1 MKKFAVI
8 RNPIEHSKSPDI
20 FNHYFE
26 TKNIDAKYYKHKL
39 EDISE
44 IKKVMKENDYIGCNI
59 TSPFKESIIPYLD
72 QIDEQATH
80 IGSVNVVVLENDR
93 LCGYNTDI
101 KAVYSSIFCELLLNN
116 INVSD
121 SKISIIGLGGAG
133 KAVSYIFRNF
143 DAVILN
149 RDFIKAKSFIEDM
162 EYQHGFKLKIKSEK
176 IENIETVIKY
186 SDIVIYTLPRDVK
199 NVINKDWFNSSKIFF
214 DANYDNNDLKEMIEE
229 TGCKYFDGKEWL
241 IDQAYNS
248 FQFFFGYFPE
258 QEIFGKN
265 IKKIKTKN

>member
-8 RNPIEHSKSPDI
+8 GDPIEHSKSPDI

-26 TKNIDAKYYKHKL
+26 SKNIDAKYYKHNL

-44 IKKVMKENDYIGCNI
+44 IKKVMKDNDYIGCNI

-72 QIDEQATH
+72 FVDEQSTI
-80 IGSVNVVVLENDR
+80 IGSVNVVVFENDR

-101 KAVYSSIFCELLLNN
+101 EAVYSSIFCELLLNN

-133 KAVSYIFRNF
+133 KAVSYIFRYF

-162 EYQHGFKLKIKSEK
+162 EYQHGFKLIIKSEK
-176 IENIETVIKY
+176 LENIETVVKY
-186 SDIVIYTLPRDVK
+186 SDVIIYTLPRDVK
-199 NVINKDWFNSSKIFF
+199 NIINKDWLDSFKMFF
-214 DANYDNNDLKEMIEE
+214 DANYDNNELKEMVKV

-241 IDQAYNS
+241 IEQAYHS
-248 FQFFFGYFPE
+248 FHYFFGYFPDD
-258 QEIFGKN
+258 EIFGKN
-265 IKKIKTKN
+265 IQ

>member
-8 RNPIEHSKSPDI
+8 GKPIDHSKSPDI

-26 TKNIDAKYYKHKL
+26 SKNIDAKYYKH
-39 EDISE
+39 EINDISE
-44 IKKVMKENDYIGCNI
+44 IKKVMIDNDYIGCNI

-72 QIDEQATH
+72 QIDEQATT
-80 IGSVNVVVLENDR
+80 IGSVNVVVFENEK

-101 KAVYSSIFCELLLNN
+101 KAVYSSMFSKFLFSNK
-116 INVSD
+116 
-121 SKISIIGLGGAG
+121 KISIIGLGGAG
-133 KAVSYIFRNF
+133 KAVSHVFRYF

-176 IENIETVIKY
+176 IENIEIIIKN
-186 SDIVIYTLPRDVK
+186 SDVVIYTLPRDVK

-214 DANYDNNDLKEMIEE
+214 DANYDNNDLKEMVEE

-241 IDQAYNS
+241 IEQAYHS
-248 FQFFFGYFPE
+248 FNHFFGYFPDD
-258 QEIFGKN
+258 EIFGKN
-265 IKKIKTKN
+265 I

>member
-8 RNPIEHSKSPDI
+8 GDPIEHSKSPDI

-26 TKNIDAKYYKHKL
+26 SKNIDAKYYKHNL

-44 IKKVMKENDYIGCNI
+44 IKKVMKDNDYIGCNI

-72 QIDEQATH
+72 FVDEQSTI
-80 IGSVNVVVLENDR
+80 IGSVNVVVFENDR

-101 KAVYSSIFCELLLNN
+101 EAVYSSIFCELLLNN

-133 KAVSYIFRNF
+133 KAVSYIFRYF
-143 DAVILN
+143 DTVILN
-149 RDFIKAKSFIEDM
+149 RDFMKASSFINHLNVYNI
-162 EYQHGFKLKIKSEK
+162 YQDILSIDADR
-176 IENIETVIKY
+176 IENIETIINNSDVI
-186 SDIVIYTLPRDVK
+186 IYTLPRDVK
-199 NVINKDWFNSSKIFF
+199 NIINKDWLNSSKMFF
-214 DANYDNNDLKEMIEE
+214 DANYDNNELKEMVKV

-241 IDQAYNS
+241 IEQAYHS
-248 FQFFFGYFPE
+248 FNHFFGYFPDD
-258 QEIFGKN
+258 EIFGKN
-265 IKKIKTKN
+265 I

>member
-8 RNPIEHSKSPDI
+8 GDPIEHSKSPDI

-26 TKNIDAKYYKHKL
+26 SKNIDAKYYKHKL
-39 EDISE
+39 DDISE
-44 IKKVMKENDYIGCNI
+44 IKKVMMDNEYIGCNI

-72 QIDEQATH
+72 YIDEDVKN

-93 LCGYNTDI
+93 LCGFNTDI
-101 KAVYSSIFCELLLNN
+101 EAVYSSIFCEF
-116 INVSD
+116 NVSD

-133 KAVSYIFRNF
+133 KAVSYIFRYF

-149 RDFIKAKSFIEDM
+149 RDFIKSKSFIEDM

-176 IENIETVIKY
+176 IENIETFVKY
-186 SDIVIYTLPRDVK
+186 SDVIIYTLPRDVK
-199 NVINKDWFNSSKIFF
+199 NIINKDWLDSSKIFF
-214 DANYDNNDLKEMIEE
+214 DANYDNNDLKEMVEE

-241 IDQAYNS
+241 IEQAYHS
-248 FQFFFGYFPE
+248 FNHFFGYFPDD
-258 QEIFGKN
+258 EIFGKN
-265 IKKIKTKN
+265 IQ